1 MHLSA
6 ENCKFLQIA
15 DELEIMKPTRSGV
28 MKNFNISCLDDF
40 FVDDNMAIDNVLT
53 LADRQIV
60 INHALDSIR
69 ATPLEKYVPGYE
81 HMTLY
86 HGQSLVDALQMEGLI
101 ENIYSLRDTVMASS
115 FATHFD
121 FVIDFHCICFTG
133 IFEETETLVYKMVRL
148 ATT

>member
-28 MKNFNISCLDDF
+28 MKNFNVSCLDDF

-53 LADRQIV
+53 LADRQI
-60 INHALDSIR
+60 IIKHALDSIR
-69 ATPLEKYVPGYE
+69 ANPSEKHVPGYE

-86 HGQSLVDALQMEGLI
+86 HGQPLVDALQMEGLI
-101 ENIYSLRDTVMASS
+101 ENIYSLRDTVIGIR
-115 FATHFD
+115 F
-121 FVIDFHCICFTG
+121 CFG
-133 IFEETETLVYKMVRL
+133 LIPKLL
-148 ATT
+148 DCSL

>member
-28 MKNFNISCLDDF
+28 MKTFNISCLDDF

-53 LADRQIV
+53 LADRQI
-60 INHALDSIR
+60 IIKHALDSIR
-69 ATPLEKYVPGYE
+69 ASPIEKHVPGYE

-86 HGQSLVDALQMEGLI
+86 HGQSLIDALQMEGLI
-101 ENIYSLRDTVMASS
+101 ENIYSLRDTVMTMALVSS
-115 FATHFD
+115 L
-121 FVIDFHCICFTG
+121 
-133 IFEETETLVYKMVRL
+133 IFLNLKIQFCLFYRNI
-148 ATT
+148 